1 MALAVLLGA
10 CGGEPSGAPEPAT
23 PATGEEGSDDGAA
36 PSVPHFTVE
45 GRGESA
51 KTSAVLQVVEGED
64 EVTLSITGADGSDNL
79 IVIYAAFDGV
89 ESVVG
94 DHRLPIGLVEDR
106 QVFAVSSLD
115 GQTYQS
121 LSGELSVSLSAEG
134 HAEGT
139 FQIGLSREQITVVAP
154 GAEAPSA
161 PSEPELTL
169 AGTFESDWTV
179 TCTSYIMGFTGGH
192 SVSDS
197 PYCNALT
204 F

>member
-10 CGGEPSGAPEPAT
+10 CGGEPSGASEPAAA
-23 PATGEEGSDDGAA
+23 ATGEEASDEGAEVG
-36 PSVPHFTVE
+36 VPRFTVE

-51 KTSAVLQVVEGED
+51 KTSAVLEVVEGED
-64 EVTLSITGADGSDNL
+64 EVRLSITGADGSDNL
-79 IVIYAAFDGV
+79 IVIWAAFAGV
-89 ESVVG
+89 DSVVG
-94 DHRLPIGLVEDR
+94 SHRLPIGPVGDA

-121 LSGELSVSLSAEG
+121 SSGELSVSMSAEG

-139 FQIGLSREQITVVAP
+139 FQIAL
-154 GAEAPSA
+154 
-161 PSEPELTL
+161 EPEQVTGAASGDSSAAPQPTLTL
-169 AGTFESDWTV
+169 AGTFESEWTV
-179 TCTSYIMGFTGGH
+179 TCYSYIMGFTGGH
-192 SVSDS
+192 SVTNS

>member
-10 CGGEPSGAPEPAT
+10 CGGEPSGASAPLTA
-23 PATGEEGSDDGAA
+23 AMGDDGAEA
-36 PSVPHFTVE
+36 TVPRFTVE
-45 GRGESA
+45 GRGQSA
-51 KTSAVLQVVEGED
+51 KTSAVLEVVEGQD
-64 EVTLSITGADGSDNL
+64 EVRLAITGADGSDNL
-79 IVIYAAFDGV
+79 IVIYAAFAGV
-89 ESVVG
+89 DSVVG
-94 DHRLPIGLVEDR
+94 SHRLPIGPVGDG

-121 LSGELSVSLSAEG
+121 SSGELSVIVSAEG

-139 FQIGLSREQITVVAP
+139 FQMALEAEQVPGAP
-154 GAEAPSA
+154 GDSTTAP
-161 PSEPELTL
+161 EPALTL

-179 TCTSYIMGFTGGH
+179 TCTSYVMGFTGGH

-197 PYCNALT
+197 PYCNGLT